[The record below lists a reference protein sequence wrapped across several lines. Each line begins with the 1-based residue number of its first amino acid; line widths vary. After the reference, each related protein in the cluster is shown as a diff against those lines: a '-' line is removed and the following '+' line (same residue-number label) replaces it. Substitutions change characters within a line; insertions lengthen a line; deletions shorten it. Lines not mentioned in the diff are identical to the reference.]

1 MNLNLINP
9 LQNILYIEDDS
20 DDQAFFQES
29 LNRVA
34 PNAICYIANDANEAR
49 DFFKEV
55 DVSLDYIFLDINMPG
70 TDGITFLREIKA
82 NLGLHSIPVIVYS
95 TSGTESYIRQ
105 CKDLGAFAY
114 VKKPNTF
121 QGICNVLKGIM
132 RRPLTNP

>member
-1 MNLNLINP
+1 MKLNLINP

-34 PNAICYIANDANEAR
+34 PNAICYIANDAKEAR

-55 DVSLDYIFLDINMPG
+55 DIALDYIFLDINMPG
-70 TDGITFLREIKA
+70 TDGITFLREIKT

-95 TSGTESYIRQ
+95 TSGTESCIRQ

-114 VKKPNTF
+114 VRKPNTF
-121 QGICNVLKGIM
+121 QEICNVLKRIVKKAPG
-132 RRPLTNP
+132 